1 MRLALGGHGTHDLTA
16 ANGSDFNPFHLALAA
31 CPFFP
36 GTSGH
41 KIKSHIL
48 KVPNS
53 VIILASQSTCN
64 WPIKLLRKK
73 KIGSFTQV
81 NTEIL
86 TVTVQRWRGQASIPI
101 LEMRK
106 WRKR

>member
-1 MRLALGGHGTHDLTA
+1 MRLALGVHGTHDLTA

-73 KIGSFTQV
+73 K
-81 NTEIL
+81 L
-86 TVTVQRWRGQASIPI
+86 AALP
-101 LEMRK
+101 K
-106 WRKR
+106 